1 MRRMAAGAN
10 RTGLFII
17 GLILLLGGAFVALFG
32 LGLLAGI
39 LPGLDPSASL
49 APIADKFALP
59 FSAIVAVVIAVVLA
73 IIGIWWLSLQ
83 IPRKDA
89 AKPLRLQQDA
99 RTGITSVTAAVVAE
113 AVSDDLEATD
123 GVEDS
128 QVILRGTAK
137 RPELIVHVDVDER
150 ADIDAVVAD
159 IAQRV
164 AGNASRALGVPI
176 AAMGLEIGIARSSNR
191 KQREVTLA

>member
-1 MRRMAAGAN
+1 
-10 RTGLFII
+10 
-17 GLILLLGGAFVALFG
+17 GAFVALFG

-99 RTGITSVTAAVVAE
+99 RTGITSV
-113 AVSDDLEATD
+113 
-123 GVEDS
+123 
-128 QVILRGTAK
+128 
-137 RPELIVHVDVDER
+137 
-150 ADIDAVVAD
+150 
-159 IAQRV
+159 
-164 AGNASRALGVPI
+164 
-176 AAMGLEIGIARSSNR
+176 
-191 KQREVTLA
+191 

>member
-1 MRRMAAGAN
+1 G
-10 RTGLFII
+10 
-17 GLILLLGGAFVALFG
+17 ILLIVLDRAAPTEDLQT
-32 LGLLAGI
+32 LLEQSR
-39 LPGLDPSASL
+39 DP
-49 APIADKFALP
+49 DALP
-59 FSAIVAVVIAVVLA
+59 RRAVATTALSAIVAVVIAVVLA

-137 RPELIVHVDVDER
+137 
-150 ADIDAVVAD
+150 
-159 IAQRV
+159 
-164 AGNASRALGVPI
+164 
-176 AAMGLEIGIARSSNR
+176 
-191 KQREVTLA
+191 